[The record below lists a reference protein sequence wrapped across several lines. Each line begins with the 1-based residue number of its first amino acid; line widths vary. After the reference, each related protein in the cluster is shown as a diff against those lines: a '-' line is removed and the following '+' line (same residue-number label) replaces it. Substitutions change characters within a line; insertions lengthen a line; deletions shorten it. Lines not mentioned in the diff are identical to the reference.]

1 MNSNDDIIKLSKKE
15 YYRNY
20 QNQNREKIREINRS
34 YYQKKISD
42 DTYRLE
48 LNRKT
53 VQLRHERLIRNGI
66 AIRPSRGRPRK
77 MI

>member
-20 QNQNREKIREINRS
+20 QIKNRDKIREINRH
-34 YYQKKISD
+34 YYQNKISD
-42 DTYRLE
+42 DVYRLE
-48 LNRKT
+48 LNKRT
-53 VQLRHERLIRNGI
+53 LENRHNRLLKQGI

>member
-1 MNSNDDIIKLSKKE
+1 MNSNDDTVKLSKKE

-20 QNQNREKIREINRS
+20 QIQNRTKIREINRS

-53 VQLRHERLIRNGI
+53 LQLRHERLIRDGI

-77 MI
+77 I

>member
-1 MNSNDDIIKLSKKE
+1 MNSNDDTVKLSKEE

-20 QNQNREKIREINRS
+20 QIQNRTKIREINRS

-48 LNRKT
+48 LNKKT
-53 VQLRHERLIRNGI
+53 LENRHNRLIRNGL
-66 AIRPSRGRPRK
+66 
-77 MI
+77 

>member
-1 MNSNDDIIKLSKKE
+1 MNLNDDTLKLSKKE

-42 DTYRLE
+42 DVYRLE
-48 LNRKT
+48 LNKRTLENRHNRLLKQGITIKT
-53 VQLRHERLIRNGI
+53 
-66 AIRPSRGRPRK
+66 RGRPRK